1 MARGGACRHNVGVS
15 NPELLEPSEP
25 SAPVAAPRPPMDEH
39 TLHERLAHITAHLER
54 LTADHPL
61 HEPAWLRKTA
71 EEPRLPVIAAVLAAI
86 GLQGVVPHD
95 LAFRPWWIM
104 PAIELLLLVSVIF
117 VRQTRIDRT
126 ASVVRWLGLSLAVA
140 ASFATAWSAIRL
152 ALALIGG
159 HGGDSAGPLL
169 RNGGAIWLTNVIVF
183 ALWYWEIDRGGPVA
197 RAHGTHKHTDFLFSQ
212 MTAPELVDPEWEP
225 SFIDY
230 FYLSFT
236 NATAFSPTDTLPL
249 TAWAK
254 MTMMLQ
260 SGVSLLTVAL
270 VVARAV
276 NILD

>member
-1 MARGGACRHNVGVS
+1 VS

-25 SAPVAAPRPPMDEH
+25 SQPVAASRPSMDEH

-54 LTADHPL
+54 LSAGHPP
-61 HEPAWLRKTA
+61 HEPAWLRRTA
-71 EEPRLPVIAAVLAAI
+71 EEPRLPVIIAVLAAI

-95 LAFRPWWIM
+95 LAFRPWWMM
-104 PAIELLLLVSVIF
+104 PSIELLLLVSVIC

-126 ASVVRWLGLSLAVA
+126 SSIVRWLGLSLAVA
-140 ASFATAWSAIRL
+140 ASFSTAWSAIRL

-197 RAHGTHKHTDFLFSQ
+197 RAHGTRKHTDFLFSQ
-212 MTAPELVDPEWEP
+212 MTAPQLVDPEWEP